1 MNNNLTKWTNIL
13 KVAIATLGIILCL
26 FLFAGPAA
34 STATLSEI
42 ESFRDGGQM
51 SAAIMFSI
59 IILVTCLALIF
70 FFFFRQLISN
80 PKKTILSIIGI
91 VVGLVLYLLFYA
103 AGTSDTSEGLGLTK
117 SIGEVSLG
125 TIRSTTAGLY
135 TVLSGL
141 VIALLA
147 IIITPFIGKLRK

>member
-13 KVAIATLGIILCL
+13 KIALAAIGIILCL
-26 FLFAGPAA
+26 FLFAGPA
-34 STATLSEI
+34 STAELSEI
-42 ESFRDGGQM
+42 ENYRDGAQM
-51 SAAIMFSI
+51 SAAILFSI
-59 IILVTCLALIF
+59 FILLACIALVLIF
-70 FFFFRQLISN
+70 FVRQLISN

-103 AGTSDTSEGLGLTK
+103 IGTNDTSDGLGLTE
-117 SIGEVSLG
+117 SIGNVAPG

-135 TVLSGL
+135 TVLAGL

-147 IIITPFIGKLRK
+147 IVVTPFIGKFRK

>member
-13 KVAIATLGIILCL
+13 KIAMAAIGIILCL
-26 FLFAGPAA
+26 FLFAGPA
-34 STATLSEI
+34 STAPLAEI
-42 ESFRDGGQM
+42 EKYRDGGQM
-51 SAAIMFSI
+51 SAAIFFSI
-59 IILVTCLALIF
+59 FALIACMALVLIF
-70 FFFFRQLISN
+70 FVVQLISN

-103 AGTSDTSEGLGLTK
+103 IGTSDTSEGLGLNNTMGDVAP
-117 SIGEVSLG
+117 S

-141 VIALLA
+141 VIAMLA
-147 IIITPFIGKLRK
+147 IVITPFIGKFRK